1 MNSWRVGGGQ
11 SRASLHRW
19 RGQEYRMTLEVFDQ
33 LEFTG
38 WDGLLAGRPEATV
51 FHTASWVRVLHE
63 AYGLPAVLP
72 GSD

>member
-1 MNSWRVGGGQ
+1 
-11 SRASLHRW
+11 
-19 RGQEYRMTLEVFDQ
+19 MTLEVFDQ